1 MTIEEIRAKIKQ
13 PEYDFL
19 HTIPHLGDNIV
30 LLGLGGSHAYG
41 TNIETSDLDI
51 RGIATRTKRDIL
63 TGRDWEQSVNEAT
76 DTTIYSLEKMF
87 KLLIS
92 CNPNTIEMLGLKP
105 EHYLY
110 ISPIG
115 QMILDNKQLFLSKK
129 ALNSFSGYA
138 MAQLNRLN
146 NKSGRAIEEATTNE
160 MKSIKKALEA
170 LRRDNVID
178 CTTIATEENGEIYIH
193 PLGKYKLENFVKL
206 SQSILC
212 VHSDY
217 SKSTRNDKAIEHGKL
232 AKHQMH
238 LVRLFMMAMDILEG
252 GEINTYRE
260 KEHDLLMDIRNGKYL
275 IDNTTPTKEFMEMVE
290 HYDRKLKEVA
300 QKSKLPNNPD
310 VDKIND
316 LLYTINERI
325 MCNDI

>member
-1 MTIEEIRAKIKQ
+1 MTIKEIKNKLNTS
-13 PEYDFL
+13 EYDFL
-19 HTIPHLGDNIV
+19 RTNPHLGNNII

-41 TNIETSDLDI
+41 TNVETSDLDL
-51 RGIATRTKRDIL
+51 RGIATRSKEEIL
-63 TGRDWEQSVNEAT
+63 TGRDWEQVTSNQT
-76 DTTIYSLEKMF
+76 DTTVYSLEKIF

-110 ISPIG
+110 ISPLG

-146 NKSGRAIEEATTNE
+146 NKSGRANEEATTNE
-160 MKSIKKALEA
+160 LRSIKKALEA
-170 LRRDNVID
+170 LCRDNVID
-178 CTTIATEENGEIYIH
+178 CTTVATEENGEIYIH
-193 PLGKYKLENFVKL
+193 PLGRYKLENFVKL

-217 SKSTRNDKAIEHGKL
+217 SKSTRNDKAIEHDKL
-232 AKHQMH
+232 GKHQMH
-238 LVRLFMMAMDILEG
+238 LVRLFLMAKDILEN

-260 KEHDLLMDIRNGKYL
+260 KERDFLMDIRNGKYL
-275 IDNTTPTKEFMEMVE
+275 IDGITPTKEFMDIVN
-290 HYDRKLKEVA
+290 HYDNELKEIA
-300 QKSKLPNNPD
+300 KKSELPANPD
-310 VDKIND
+310 IDKINK
-316 LLYTINERI
+316 LMYNINERVI
-325 MCNDI
+325 FER